1 MLRQQARSPQVRWD
15 DDTWHVTLPL
25 EDGRVIDA
33 NWKPGMTYVVH
44 IREALTEQWSFGFET
59 PITGFT
65 FVDLKPDT
73 EYEFQVRSKTAAG
86 EDPPALFR
94 VRTGPTGNNGNV
106 IPFPKH

>member
-1 MLRQQARSPQVRWD
+1 MPRQQARSPQVRWD

-33 NWKPGMTYVVH
+33 NWKPGMTYVVR
-44 IREALTEQWSFGFET
+44 IREALTEQWSFGFKT

-73 EYEFQVRSKTAAG
+73 RPHWFSRAPWPPCRTPRPLSVRCCRPGS
-86 EDPPALFR
+86 
-94 VRTGPTGNNGNV
+94 
-106 IPFPKH
+106 